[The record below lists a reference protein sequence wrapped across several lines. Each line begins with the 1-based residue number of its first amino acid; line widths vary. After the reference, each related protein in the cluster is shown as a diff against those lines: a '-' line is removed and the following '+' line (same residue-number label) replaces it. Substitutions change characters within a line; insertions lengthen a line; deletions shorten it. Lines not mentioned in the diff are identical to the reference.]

1 MATKYNPFTNEL
13 DYLGEEGKDYDQE
26 IAAIHK
32 RIDDLHYVAIAFT
45 SNPVCSPA
53 VSELGSTVN
62 SVTISWKLNKTAATL
77 TLDGE
82 ALDTALS
89 QKTLAGLS
97 LTAARSF
104 SVKATDDRQAV
115 AQRNA
120 SINFYNSIY
129 YGTGEEGLQ
138 SVNMQTFTT
147 RTQAARST
155 TFSVNAGAGQYIY
168 FALPKRYGTPT
179 FNVGGFDGGFSLVA
193 EYSHTNKSGYQE
205 TYCLYRSDN
214 ANLGQTTVKVS

>member
-1 MATKYNPFTNEL
+1 M
-13 DYLGEEGKDYDQE
+13 
-26 IAAIHK
+26 
-32 RIDDLHYVAIAFT
+32 HYVAIAFT

-53 VSELGSTVN
+53 VAELGSTVN

-89 QKTLAGLS
+89 QKTLTGLS

-120 SINFYNSIY
+120 SINFYKLTDEN
-129 YGTGEEGLQ
+129 
-138 SVNMQTFTT
+138 
-147 RTQAARST
+147 
-155 TFSVNAGAGQYIY
+155 
-168 FALPKRYGTPT
+168 
-179 FNVGGFDGGFSLVA
+179 
-193 EYSHTNKSGYQE
+193 
-205 TYCLYRSDN
+205 DN
-214 ANLGQTTVKVS
+214 QLIEAVKEIIKEKNI